1 MEIGKSRSFFNTKT
15 HETIDNL
22 MLFKGFKAN
31 FMQLEN
37 RICLR
42 VNTANK
48 IVRNMTVLQYIN

>member
-1 MEIGKSRSFFNTKT
+1 
-15 HETIDNL
+15 

-31 FMQLEN
+31 FMNLEK

-48 IVRNMTVLQYIN
+48 IVRNMTVLQFINEIYNIHAEKER